1 MPILV
6 TFIQENIGGPYQ
18 RNYARKINK
27 IHLNWKRINKTVFID
42 NILYIKNPKDSL
54 KKKLL
59 ELISEFSKVTEYKYN
74 TEISVE
80 FLYTNNKPS

>member
-54 KKKLL
+54 KKT
-59 ELISEFSKVTEYKYN
+59 VRAN
-74 TEISVE
+74 Q
-80 FLYTNNKPS
+80 